1 MSLLPSKSLLG
12 SCVRQLNPRQ
22 MHGGEMHQEAAEA
35 AKAKAGRLKQQAAN
49 LQHEASLNSLA
60 AHLLEDDARDPAWLG
75 GILEGTG
82 GNDQLLLSPKR
93 HLNEHH
99 LGSMNGI
106 RVCMVCAR
114 GLESDRVEGYWVKA
128 QSTTHK
134 ALASL
139 LQKPKHVRG
148 ESFQCGEGKGPE

>member
-1 MSLLPSKSLLG
+1 MRKCSLRAPGIATATQG
-12 SCVRQLNPRQ
+12 SAEARVAAAEQECAEQLREAAESQANAR
-22 MHGGEMHQEAAEA
+22 GGEMQQEAAEA

-60 AHLLEDDARDPAWLG
+60 AHLLKDDARDPAWLG
-75 GILEGTG
+75 GIEGTG

-106 RVCMVCAR
+106 RVCMVCA
-114 GLESDRVEGYWVKA
+114 
-128 QSTTHK
+128 
-134 ALASL
+134 
-139 LQKPKHVRG
+139 
-148 ESFQCGEGKGPE
+148 